1 MKLILV
7 RHPAPDV
14 ASGICYGSS
23 DVAVAPH
30 IMAAARAALR
40 GGLPTHLPMYTSPL
54 ARCAALAS
62 ALAGPLQA
70 SQFTHD
76 ARLMEMDFGSWELR
90 AWQDIERGEIDA
102 WALDLAHYRPGGG
115 ENVLA
120 MARRIG
126 SFLDELL
133 REQHAAVI
141 IICHA
146 GTIRLLSA
154 LQAGLPLAQ
163 TALLAA
169 SSTHKIA
176 YGTVVTLDFQRPIV
190 TPAV

>member
-30 IMAAARAALR
+30 ILAAARASLLAS
-40 GGLPTHLPMYTSPL
+40 LPANLPVYSSPL
-54 ARCAALAS
+54 WRCAGLAQALARD
-62 ALAGPLQA
+62 LPA
-70 SQFTHD
+70 SQFIQD
-76 ARLMEMDFGSWELR
+76 ARLAEMDFGDWELR
-90 AWQDIERGEIDA
+90 AWQDIARGEIDA
-102 WALDLAHYRPGGG
+102 WAFDLAHYRPGGG

-120 MARRIG
+120 MATRVAA
-126 SFLDELL
+126 FLDELL

-141 IICHA
+141 VICHA

-154 LQAGLPLAQ
+154 LQAGLPLAE

-169 SSTHKIA
+169 SGAHKIA
-176 YGTVVTLDFQRPIV
+176 YGAVVTLDFQRPIV
-190 TPAV
+190 TPAI

>member
-30 IMAAARAALR
+30 ILAAARTSLSASLPH
-40 GGLPTHLPMYTSPL
+40 GLPLYTSPL
-54 ARCAALAS
+54 SRCADLAS
-62 ALAGPLQA
+62 QLADDLQA
-70 SQFTHD
+70 SHRMQD

-90 AWQDIERGEIDA
+90 AWQDIGRGEIDA
-102 WALDLAHYRPGGG
+102 WACDLAHYRPGGG

-120 MARRIG
+120 MATRIAA
-126 SFLDELL
+126 FLDELL

-154 LQAGLPLAQ
+154 LQAGLPLAE

-169 SSTHKIA
+169 ASTHKIA
-176 YGTVVTLDFQRPIV
+176 YGAVVTLDFQRPIV

>member
-7 RHPAPDV
+7 RHPQPAV
-14 ASGICYGSS
+14 ASGICYGGSN
-23 DVAVAPH
+23 VAVAPH
-30 IMAAARAALR
+30 ILAAARAGLR
-40 GGLPTHLPMYTSPL
+40 ASLPAHTPLYTSPL
-54 ARCAALAS
+54 SRCAALAS
-62 ALAGPLQA
+62 TLAHDLQA

-76 ARLMEMDFGSWELR
+76 ARLVEMDFGSWELR

-120 MARRIG
+120 MARRIAA
-126 SFLDELL
+126 FLDELL

-169 SSTHKIA
+169 SSAHKIA
-176 YGTVVTLDFQRPIV
+176 YGAVVTLDFQRPIV
-190 TPAV
+190 APAV

>member
-30 IMAAARAALR
+30 ILAAARA
-40 GGLPTHLPMYTSPL
+40 GLTASLPAYLPLYTSPL
-54 ARCAALAS
+54 SRCADLAS
-62 ALAGPLQA
+62 QLAGDLQA
-70 SQFTHD
+70 SQYTQD

-90 AWQDIERGEIDA
+90 AWQDIGHGEIDA
-102 WALDLAHYRPGGG
+102 WACDLAHYRPGGG

-120 MARRIG
+120 MARRIAA
-126 SFLDELL
+126 FLDELL

-154 LQAGLPLAQ
+154 LQAGLPLAE

-169 SSTHKIA
+169 ASTHKIA
-176 YGTVVTLDFQRPIV
+176 YGAVVTLDFQRPIV

>member
-7 RHPAPDV
+7 RHPAPEV
-14 ASGICYGSS
+14 ASGICYGGS

-30 IMAAARAALR
+30 ILAAARAGLR
-40 GGLPTHLPMYTSPL
+40 ASLPAHTPLYTSPL
-54 ARCAALAS
+54 SRCAALAS
-62 ALAGPLQA
+62 TLAHDLQA

-76 ARLMEMDFGSWELR
+76 ARLVEMDFGSWELR

-120 MARRIG
+120 MASRIA

-154 LQAGLPLAQ
+154 LQAGLPLAE

-176 YGTVVTLDFQRPIV
+176 YGAVVTLDFQRPIV
-190 TPAV
+190 APAV

>member
-1 MKLILV
+1 MRLILV
-7 RHPAPDV
+7 RHPMPDV
-14 ASGICYGSS
+14 ASGVCYGSS

-30 IMAAARAALR
+30 ILAAAHASLRAS
-40 GGLPTHLPMYTSPL
+40 LPPHLPLYTSPL
-54 ARCAALAS
+54 SRCATLAAS
-62 ALAGPLQA
+62 LAGDLAA

-76 ARLMEMDFGSWELR
+76 ARLAEMDFGSWEFR

-120 MARRIG
+120 MARRIAA
-126 SFLDELL
+126 FLDELL

-169 SSTHKIA
+169 SSAHKIA
-176 YGTVVTLDFQRPIV
+176 YGAVVTLDFQRPIV
-190 TPAV
+190 APAV